1 MRVSRATSWLWFV
14 TWVAVG
20 ALVALGLVSLGLLAL
35 VPALL
40 IAFAILLT
48 SSAARRSAWGLL
60 SGAGLLSLVVA
71 YIQRE
76 GPGTTCWRTATGG
89 GCEEHLDPRP
99 WLIVGLALF
108 LFGVAAQLVAD
119 RCRVRGSAPTTRIS
133 AP

>member
-1 MRVSRATSWLWFV
+1 MRESRATGWLWFV
-14 TWVAVG
+14 VWVAVG

-40 IAFAILLT
+40 IALAVLS
-48 SSAARRSAWGLL
+48 SSAARRSAWGLI

-99 WLIVGLALF
+99 WLVAGAAL
-108 LFGVAAQLVAD
+108 LLSGVVAQLLAERRRARSGASTPHV
-119 RCRVRGSAPTTRIS
+119 SAP
-133 AP
+133 

>member
-1 MRVSRATSWLWFV
+1 MRESRATGWLWFV
-14 TWVAVG
+14 VWVAVG

-40 IAFAILLT
+40 IALAVL
-48 SSAARRSAWGLL
+48 SSTAARRSAWGLL

-119 RCRVRGSAPTTRIS
+119 RCRVRGRAPTTRIS